1 MCRQAV
7 MMYNAKYIIP
17 GLTAFLALVTLP
29 FWLGL
34 GQEYER
40 VKPAAPPPEMGRACI
55 EPREYM
61 AASHME
67 LLYAWRDAAM
77 RENRRQYTASNG
89 TVWAISLSNTCMSC
103 HTDKEKFCDT
113 CHTAV
118 DVSPYCWDCHAVPG
132 KAGAEK

>member
-1 MCRQAV
+1 
-7 MMYNAKYIIP
+7 MYDAKYIIP
-17 GLTAFLALVTLP
+17 GLAAFLALVTLP

-34 GQEYER
+34 GRDYER
-40 VKPAAPPPEMGRACI
+40 VKPTAPTPEMGRACI

-67 LLYAWRDAAM
+67 LLHAWRDAAT

-89 TVWAISLSNTCMSC
+89 AIWAISLSNTCMRC
-103 HTDKEKFCDT
+103 HADKENFCDT

-118 DVSPYCWDCHAVPG
+118 GVAPYCWDCHAVPG
-132 KAGAEK
+132 K